1 MKLVLQHACTGT
13 SWIEVS
19 YDVFTSYQ
27 CGFFPNTNITC
38 WLEAVNE
45 AGNSSQLS
53 KSVITDCD
61 GRLAYSKEIAFNGCG
76 RALLTLW
83 YLFII
88 LGFAHL
94 VTV

>member
-1 MKLVLQHACTGT
+1 MFMLQYACTGT

-27 CGFFPNTNITC
+27 CGFFPNTAVTC

-61 GRLAYSKEIAFNGCG
+61 GRLTQSKVASADQGSVS
-76 RALLTLW
+76 LK
-83 YLFII
+83 LFITY
-88 LGFAHL
+88 F
-94 VTV
+94 